1 MWLPVCLYKESEIVK
16 ISKMTSQNSFCAPLV
31 TAFANASR
39 LSKLMFPVNILNVLF
54 TNIVSSL
61 RISFSFGVSLSWYS
75 GCFLFA
81 PLVFWCFSSSLLV
94 SLSWYSGCFLFAL
107 LVFWCFSSFSANL
120 SSGQLYSFQGT
131 LF

>member
-1 MWLPVCLYKESEIVK
+1 METNERDLLFANCQK
-16 ISKMTSQNSFCAPLV
+16 ISKMPSQISFCAPLV
-31 TAFANASR
+31 SAFANASR

-81 PLVFWCFSSSLLV
+81 PLVFWCSSSF
-94 SLSWYSGCFLFAL
+94 SEILSSGPLYSHSVLFFSHISSFAL
-107 LVFWCFSSFSANL
+107 LYRFWFEFIRDWI
-120 SSGQLYSFQGT
+120 QMP
-131 LF
+131 